1 MHFSD
6 RSISPLGQTFGAEF
20 NAKPPLTSGSFVQ
33 CPAALLQGKS
43 EKQMCELASLY
54 QQAYEQALKS
64 VQKRTAKPRFFQIP
78 LDDSLRGIGW
88 N

>member
-6 RSISPLGQTFGAEF
+6 RSISPLGQTFGAE
-20 NAKPPLTSGSFVQ
+20 LTAEQSLSSGSFVP
-33 CPAALLQGKS
+33 CPEALLQGKS
-43 EKQMCELASLY
+43 AEQMCELAALY
-54 QQAYEQALKS
+54 QRAYEQALKS
-64 VQKRTAKPRFFQIP
+64 VQKRTVALRRFQFP

>member
-1 MHFSD
+1 MRFSD
-6 RSISPLGQTFGAEF
+6 HPISPLGQTFGAEL

-33 CPAALLQGKS
+33 CPSALLQGKS
-43 EKQMCELASLY
+43 EEQMCELASIY

-64 VQKRTAKPRFFQIP
+64 VQKRTVALRRLQFP